1 VNPKGLASQ
10 FISENHYDYESKYN
24 NVKGFPVS
32 INTFLTVFF
41 ATFMAI
47 GAFILAFSLLGV
59 MDSME
64 ISEWPSTEGTVT
76 SGDVYSEWFSSGKH
90 ISDGYYLYY
99 PRVTYTY
106 NVSGAEYQCDNI
118 WRLDHQSKIPNE
130 AYGVIYSYPQGMN
143 VTVYYDPSDPSQA
156 VLDRS
161 EEVSPL
167 AAVAVGVAL
176 LALGV
181 GGIIYVLRRQ
191 RRK

>member
-1 VNPKGLASQ
+1 
-10 FISENHYDYESKYN
+10 
-24 NVKGFPVS
+24 VKGFPVS
-32 INTFLTVFF
+32 INTFLTVFS
-41 ATFMAI
+41 
-47 GAFILAFSLLGV
+47 AFSIMMGALVLPFSLMGA
-59 MDSME
+59 MDSMD
-64 ISEWPSTEGTVT
+64 ISEWPSTDGTVT
-76 SGDVYSEWFSSGKH
+76 SGDVYSIWFSSGEH

-143 VTVYYDPSDPSQA
+143 VTVYYDPSDPSHA

-161 EEVSPL
+161 EENSPL
-167 AAVAVGVAL
+167 AAVAVGAAL
-176 LALGV
+176 LTLGV
-181 GGIIYVLRRQ
+181 GGIIYVLRKQ